1 MKFLIFGDVVGR
13 PGRLAVS
20 KMLPQLREQY
30 QPDSVIIN
38 VENIASTGM
47 GISPK
52 GFEEARKWRADVY
65 TTGDHAWDNQKGV
78 ALMEKTENKIIRP
91 ANYPAG
97 APGRGY
103 IIFNIGVYQVAVINL
118 QGQVFFKNHP
128 LNPFHIL
135 DELLQRPDIKAAHI
149 KLVDFQAEA
158 SSEKRGLG
166 WYVDGKISALW
177 GTHTH
182 VPTADAQILP
192 GGTGYITDI
201 GMNGNY
207 RSIIGVDPRGPIQR
221 FLTQVKGKMTVAETG
236 ALEVGALFLEI
247 VPKTGQTTGIAQIRE
262 IVEDEINGQQTE
274 IN

>member
-1 MKFLIFGDVVGR
+1 MRFLVFGDVVGR
-13 PGRLAVS
+13 PGRMAVS
-20 KMLPQLREQY
+20 RALPGLRDKY

-38 VENIASTGM
+38 IENIASTGM
-47 GISPK
+47 GVSPK

-78 ALMEKTENKIIRP
+78 TLMERVENNIIRP
-91 ANYPAG
+91 ANYPVG

-103 IIFNIGVYQVAVINL
+103 MIYNIGVYQVAVINL

-135 DELLQRPDIKAAHI
+135 DEMLQRPDIKAAHI

-166 WYVDGKISALW
+166 WHGDGRISALW

-182 VPTADAQILP
+182 VPAADAQILP

-207 RSIIGVDPRGPIQR
+207 RSIIGVDPRGPVQR
-221 FLTQVKGKMTVAETG
+221 FLTQVKGKMEVAPAG
-236 ALEVGALFLEI
+236 ALEVGAVFLDI
-247 VPKTGQTTGIAQIRE
+247 DPKTGKTSSLAQIRE
-262 IVEDEINGQQTE
+262 IYED
-274 IN
+274 